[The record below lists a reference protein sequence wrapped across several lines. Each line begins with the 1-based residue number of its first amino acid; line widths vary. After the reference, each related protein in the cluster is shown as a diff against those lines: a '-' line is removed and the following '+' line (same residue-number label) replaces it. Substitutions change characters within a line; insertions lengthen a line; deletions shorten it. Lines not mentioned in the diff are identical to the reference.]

1 MPRYY
6 FYQADLYTREGSID
20 GEDRR
25 LGCNH
30 GIYVVEDES
39 SPDVI
44 FEQIVK
50 GLEDDANAQYEAN
63 AKAANVQPEP
73 NTMYYVMKQFAKVV
87 E

>member
-6 FYQADLYTREGSID
+6 FYQADLYTREGSVD
-20 GEDRR
+20 GGDRR

-39 SPDVI
+39 SPDAI
-44 FEQIVK
+44 FDQIVK
-50 GLEDDANAQYEAN
+50 GLEDDANSQYKAN

-73 NTMYYVMKQFAKVV
+73 NTLYYVMKQFHKVD
-87 E
+87 